1 MAAAYHI
8 PKGREN
14 DLLYYETGSEQM
26 HPWPEIHQWME
37 ELGYTYGKDWH
48 CSRVIRASGRNVETG
63 YCLEFPTEELLALF
77 LLRWGEGA
85 YRPTKHNWYGRRLD
99 RTL

>member
-1 MAAAYHI
+1 MAATYHI
-8 PKGREN
+8 PRGREN
-14 DLLYYETGSEQM
+14 DLLYYETGFEQM
-26 HPWPEIHQWME
+26 HPWME

-48 CSRVIRASGRNVETG
+48 CYRRVEVVEDTGSGSPAVIQASGRTVETG

-85 YRPTKHNWYGRRLD
+85 YRPTKHNW
-99 RTL
+99 